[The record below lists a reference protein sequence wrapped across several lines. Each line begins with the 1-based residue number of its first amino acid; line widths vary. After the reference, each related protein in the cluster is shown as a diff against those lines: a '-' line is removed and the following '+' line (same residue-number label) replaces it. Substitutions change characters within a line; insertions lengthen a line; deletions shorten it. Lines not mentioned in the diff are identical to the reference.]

1 MKENKTKPDIRF
13 KGFTEAW
20 EQRKLG
26 EVVEFYNGDRSSRYP
41 TDSDIVPDGIPFI
54 NAGDLVSGRV
64 KLDTANKITKEKY
77 NELSGAKIQRGDII
91 YCLRGTL
98 GKNAF
103 IDNFDS
109 GTVASSLVDI
119 RPKKIVGKYLFQVL
133 NSDIEYRQ
141 RTINDEGAAQPNLS
155 AKNLS
160 LFDIPMSNKDE
171 QTKIAEYFSNL
182 DNLITL
188 HQRECD
194 QLKELKK
201 SMLKK
206 MFPRDESSIPEVRF
220 AGFTDAWEQRK
231 LGEVVE
237 FYNGDRSSR
246 YPTDSDIVPDGIPFI
261 NAGDLVSGRVKLDTA
276 NKITKEKYNELSGAK
291 IQRGDII
298 YCLRGT
304 LGKNAFIDNFDSG
317 TVASSLVD
325 IRPKKIVGKYLF
337 QVLNSDIEYRQ
348 RTINDEGAAQPNL
361 SAKNLSLFDIPMSN
375 KDEQTKIA
383 EYFSNLD
390 NLITLHQRELEILKN
405 LKKTC
410 LKRMF
415 I

>member
-231 LGEVVE
+231 LREIAE
-237 FYNGDRSSR
+237 FNPKSELPEEFEY
-246 YPTDSDIVPDGIPFI
+246 V
-261 NAGDLVSGRVKLDTA
+261 DLESVSGTEMISHRT
-276 NKITKEKYNELSGAK
+276 ELKKSAPSRAQRLAK
-291 IQRGDII
+291 TGDVF
-298 YCLRGT
+298 YQMVRPYQ
-304 LGKNAFIDNFDSG
+304 KNN
-317 TVASSLVD
+317 
-325 IRPKKIVGKYLF
+325 YLF
-337 QVLNSDIEYRQ
+337 EKDDDNYVFSTGYAQMRPYIDSCFLMSFLQTDKFVKVVLDNCTGTSYPAINS
-348 RTINDEGAAQPNL
+348 NDLSNLKIDVPN
-361 SAKNLSLFDIPMSN
+361 KRM
-375 KDEQTKIA
+375 EEVKIG
-383 EYFSNLD
+383 EYFRSLD
-390 NLITLHQRELEILKN
+390 NLITLHQRLYVLE
-405 LKKTC
+405 KK
-410 LKRMF
+410 
-415 I
+415 

>member
-231 LGEVVE
+231 LREIAE
-237 FYNGDRSSR
+237 FNPKSELPEEFEY
-246 YPTDSDIVPDGIPFI
+246 V
-261 NAGDLVSGRVKLDTA
+261 DLESVSGTEMISHRT
-276 NKITKEKYNELSGAK
+276 ELKKSAPSRAQRLAK
-291 IQRGDII
+291 TGDVF
-298 YCLRGT
+298 YQMVRPYQ
-304 LGKNAFIDNFDSG
+304 KNN
-317 TVASSLVD
+317 
-325 IRPKKIVGKYLF
+325 YLF
-337 QVLNSDIEYRQ
+337 EKDDDNYVFSTGYAQMRPYIDSCFLMSFLQTDKFVKVVLDNCTGTSYPAINS
-348 RTINDEGAAQPNL
+348 NDLSNLKIDVPN
-361 SAKNLSLFDIPMSN
+361 KRM
-375 KDEQTKIA
+375 EEVKIG
-383 EYFSNLD
+383 EYFRSLD
-390 NLITLHQRELEILKN
+390 NLITLHQRNYNSLNRCKFSKITKN
-405 LKKTC
+405 L
-410 LKRMF
+410 LISHMVF
-415 I
+415 IRK